1 VYVAEEKVGRVFI
14 DAVPP
19 NLGRLN
25 VDRGGKDMTDL
36 DLSNTNPLTE
46 LKGCRPLLGKCILK
60 QSSVPE
66 FLRTFKKKK
75 RTRPVTSGYIKKCK
89 SLKDVQP
96 SKRISGQKCRMT

>member
-1 VYVAEEKVGRVFI
+1 MYVAEEKVVRVFI

-36 DLSNTNPLTE
+36 DFSNTYPLTE

-75 RTRPVTSGYIKKCK
+75 RTRSVTSGYIKNA
-89 SLKDVQP
+89 SL
-96 SKRISGQKCRMT
+96 